1 MLLTGLRVKYEEIR
15 IFSEKS
21 QDILFISYISYISY
35 ISSIFSFHF
44 ISNFSFLSNRISL

>member
-21 QDILFISYISYISY
+21 QDILFISYISYI
-35 ISSIFSFHF
+35 FSFHF

>member
-1 MLLTGLRVKYEEIR
+1 MLLTGLRVKYEEIG

-21 QDILFISYISYISY
+21 QDILFISYISY

>member
-21 QDILFISYISYISY
+21 QDILFISYIS
-35 ISSIFSFHF
+35 SIFSFHF